1 MVYKLGM
8 GPGTGLVAFD
18 DREGVGA
25 VSGEL
30 HAAMDRDVRTIV
42 EALYARVRE
51 AIDRHRAALEAL
63 ADALLERE
71 TLEGAE
77 AIAILHGHGVT
88 TDDPLRRRVA
98 DDRLRGSRRPG
109 SLRSL

>member
-8 GPGTGLVAFD
+8 GPGTGLVAYD
-18 DREGVGA
+18 DREGGGA

-30 HAAMDRDVRTIV
+30 HAAMDRDVRLIV
-42 EALYARVRE
+42 ESLYARVRE
-51 AIDRHRAALEAL
+51 AIDSHRAALEAL
-63 ADALLERE
+63 AEALLDRE

-77 AIAILHGHGVT
+77 AIALLHTYGVS
-88 TDDPLRRRVA
+88 TDDPLRRRAA

-109 SLRSL
+109 TVRA